1 MEVFVTMTET
11 MGNGEQN
18 VETDTTAEIES
29 QDLRTF
35 TQDEVDAIVKARL
48 AKQSKK
54 YDEIDINEYRSLK
67 KAQEDKELEERKS
80 RGEFEKILQEQKQ
93 RHDEQMSK
101 LLNQLHKEK
110 VDGSLLKIAGSRNAV
125 NPEQVASLLR
135 NNVKLGDDGE
145 VYVLNENGEIAYDTD
160 SATPQSVEKL
170 VNSFLDANPHFLRA
184 GPSGSG
190 SETSVGEKSNGQ
202 IDIASLNMK
211 NPAHRKQYAE
221 LKKKQRGF

>member
-1 MEVFVTMTET
+1 MTET
-11 MGNGEQN
+11 LGDGEQI
-18 VETDTTAEIES
+18 VDTDTTAETQSQES
-29 QDLRTF
+29 RTF

-54 YDEIDINEYRSLK
+54 YEDIDMNEYRSLK
-67 KAQEDKELEERKS
+67 KAQEEKEFEERKS
-80 RGEFEKILQEQKQ
+80 RGEFEKILQEQKSK
-93 RHDEQMSK
+93 HDEQLAILK
-101 LLNQLHKEK
+101 NQLHKEK

-160 SATPQSVEKL
+160 AATPQSVEKL

-190 SETSVGEKSNGQ
+190 SETAVGEQSKGDL
-202 IDIASLNMK
+202 DITQLDMK

-221 LKKKQRGF
+221 LKRKQRGF

>member
-1 MEVFVTMTET
+1 MTET
-11 MGNGEQN
+11 MGDGEQN
-18 VETDTTAEIES
+18 VDTDTTAETNS

-54 YDEIDINEYRSLK
+54 YEEVDMSEYRSLK
-67 KAQEDKELEERKS
+67 KAAEEKELEERKA

-93 RHDEQMSK
+93 KHDQQLAALK
-101 LLNQLHKEK
+101 GQLHKEK
-110 VDGSLLKIAGSRNAV
+110 VEGSLLKVAGSRNAV

-160 SATPQSVEKL
+160 AATPLGVDKL

-190 SETSVGEKSNGQ
+190 SEKSVEEKSGSK
-202 IDIASLNMK
+202 IDISQLDMK

-221 LKKKQRGF
+221 LKKQQRGF